1 MSEFDIRIGTQLD
14 TSKALQEL
22 MEFVKK
28 YDNKE
33 KINIDIGQ
41 SKGANNVKNTTKAM
55 KEMQKIA
62 KALGNTKI
70 DVGSNIGK
78 ATNEATKSLENSI
91 DKQAKSIAKITSN
104 AQRDL
109 TKDAQKGIE
118 NSLKGITTEMKN
130 TQRNVDKMIGTLER
144 AKKVELIDQKGL
156 DEGIAKLK
164 DMKANLRIDNVGD
177 VEKKLGEV
185 ANDYKK
191 LMSNATKEAFN
202 NVEVSGLLEDLKVVR
217 EAMSA
222 KNMDLT
228 GVDALISKAK
238 QLTSLSVDQMLKQ
251 YKELRQVFS
260 KELKIPLGLSGVM
273 NAETAIKNVLDYK
286 NKLTAKVSVETNSE
300 QVDILRDKIVKCDEV
315 VKLLEGDLNLV
326 GRSTAL
332 NLMEQSNERELD
344 TLSAKLKRCK
354 NDYANLEKERQ
365 KLNKDSRYIGTEDLS
380 NIEKQSLAIKKALG
394 SLNVGNLNADKINK
408 VTGDIDNLRKTI
420 ELTGNSAKKLDIEAT
435 VKVDM
440 KTAQDQLNGMYSA
453 LIKSNKSTVMVKKYK
468 DRLEELF
475 DLSKSKPGVA
485 LDKISG
491 FIEKVNKEA
500 SSKGLGKITGG
511 LDQYKQYLKDYE
523 SLVKKASSTT
533 DIGFAKAYKSE
544 VTQIEKALD
553 QLESGFNQTQK
564 SMAKALRLESINKN
578 TQEFTNQVEKSIKKI
593 QEQKKELQTL
603 NKDVNFDGLT
613 SKLGQKVK
621 AEFDGMINKANQ
633 LEKRLNNMLSSGN
646 VNTTE
651 LSKLKAELENIFSG
665 LSKLKDTSIKIKA
678 DETISG
684 LNKIKKDLESLGQD
698 TSQIERVI
706 NALKEL
712 KANFNGGTA
721 GYKELANGIKA
732 IGKDNNLEKLNSSL
746 DKTTKKFNNLTKVVG
761 ELKVKNIGN
770 IDQGA
775 FQSLDSQVAR
785 IQSHIEG
792 LNKKDISLI
801 DVKKVEAEVNEL
813 SNCVEKMSSELTQ
826 YSKYLEEYKR
836 LSSQAGKT
844 NDVNLATKYQ
854 QEAEGIKGVLAQLE
868 SEFTQAQKSIAQG
881 LKTDAFSN
889 ANEKMSSEINKTINT
904 VDGLKEKLN
913 SLNKD
918 VHFENMTSE
927 LGKGLND
934 QFNTL
939 TSKGEELKNKLSKI
953 LASDNVDISALSKI
967 KKEINEFASEV
978 NNLKNSAMDNV
989 IRESFDN
996 IKIPDLS
1003 KQLEA
1008 VRDLMSIKN
1017 MDTSGIDA
1025 LIERTKKLSSLSV
1038 DKIGQEFKEIQNAL
1052 GKEINLRLGTSGI
1065 KDIESALKVIL
1076 QYRNELKNKIAIETD
1091 SSKVKDLNSQLEKTE
1106 SIIEKLKGQTSN
1118 GLGAS
1123 LVGDADKNN
1132 LKQLEDTA
1140 DKLKKNFSDLEGE
1153 VNKLNNEALNK
1164 VDISQLR
1171 EMNEVVNDVKKN
1183 LSSIGEGNVNVDSIN
1198 KTAQNIEKLK
1208 GLIENTKKT
1217 ISNMKLEVSFNVK
1230 SNEAEQ
1236 YLAGFESAL
1245 LRLGKSTSGINALK
1259 SEFESIKNSANGNLS
1274 SAIKMID
1281 DFINKLKQMG
1291 SSQGLGNISGTI
1303 SQYKQYA
1310 KELQQAM
1317 SGALKS
1323 SGSDTA
1329 KGFEQQADRIKN
1341 AMQRL
1346 TSSFKESQRESANAF
1361 NGSTFS
1367 GFSSKYEAEINKV
1380 EKSINRFK
1388 SSMQNLD
1395 KAVNFKGF
1403 QSDVGK
1409 GLSEQFDQIMAK
1421 AEQLKDKL
1429 KSALSSGSFDVSEI
1443 NKIKDELK
1451 QVEQEADSLKQKSI
1465 VLKCAESI
1473 TELEKLSSKLRD
1485 IGGDTSQIDRLRDEF
1500 ISLGSGITKGTT
1512 GIDDAI
1518 TKLKSLSSEAQRTA
1532 NSFESTTGK
1541 IGSFGSKIQGA
1552 FSSLK
1557 NSFSTFT
1564 IGNLMADGINRAV
1577 YEIKDTITGL
1587 DSAMADF
1594 KRVAPDNF
1602 SLNTSN
1608 LQSVANEAREIGIS
1622 VGQSVEDV
1630 ITGMSTALQ
1639 AGANDI
1645 KTASEIAKS
1654 SAIFQNVTDMDA
1666 KSASKAISSMINQ
1679 YYDMDSALNQVDHGV
1694 GKSVKGYTN
1703 LTEAMD
1709 LVIDLPFI
1717 LEII

>member
-380 NIEKQSLAIKKALG
+380 NIEKQSLAIKKTLG

-453 LIKSNKSTVMVKKYK
+453 LIKSNKSTVMVKKYR
-468 DRLEELF
+468 DELEGLF
-475 DLSKSKPGVA
+475 DLSKSNPGVA

-500 SSKGLGKITGG
+500 SNKGLGKITGG

-523 SLVKKASSTT
+523 ALVKKASGTT

-564 SMAKALRLESINKN
+564 SMAKSLRLESINKN

-603 NKDVNFDGLT
+603 NKDINFDGLT

-621 AEFDGMINKANQ
+621 EEFDGMINKANQ
-633 LEKRLNNMLSSGN
+633 LEKRLNNMLSSDN

-651 LSKLKAELENIFSG
+651 LSKLKAELENVFSG

-712 KANFNGGTA
+712 KANFNGGTV

-854 QEAEGIKGVLAQLE
+854 QEAEGIKGVLTQLE

-978 NNLKNSAMDNV
+978 NDLKNSAMDNV

-1008 VRDLMSIKN
+1008 VKDLMSIKN

-1025 LIERTKKLSSLSV
+1025 LIERTKKLSNLSV
-1038 DKIGQEFKEIQNAL
+1038 DKIGKEFKEIQDAL
-1052 GKEINLRLGTSGI
+1052 GKEIKLRLGTSGI

-1076 QYRNELKNKIAIETD
+1076 QYRNELKNKIAVETD
-1091 SSKVKDLNSQLEKTE
+1091 SSKVKELNSQLEKTE
-1106 SIIEKLKGQTSN
+1106 NIIEKLKGQTGN

-1123 LVGDADKNN
+1123 LIGDADKNN

-1140 DKLKKNFSDLEGE
+1140 DKLKKSFSDLEGE

-1183 LSSIGEGNVNVDSIN
+1183 LASIGEGNVNVDSIN
-1198 KTAQNIEKLK
+1198 KTTQNIEKLK
-1208 GLIENTKKT
+1208 RLIENAKKT
-1217 ISNMKLEVSFNVK
+1217 ISDMKLEVSFNVK

-1245 LRLGKSTSGINALK
+1245 LRLGKSTGEIDNLK
-1259 SEFESIKNSANGNLS
+1259 NEFESIKNSANGNFS

-1281 DFINKLKQMG
+1281 AFINKLKQMA
-1291 SSQGLGNISGTI
+1291 SKQGLGNISGTM
-1303 SQYKQYA
+1303 SQYKQYIN
-1310 KELQQAM
+1310 EFQQVM

-1323 SGSDTA
+1323 SSSDTA
-1329 KGFEQQADRIKN
+1329 KGFEQQAERIKN
-1341 AMQRL
+1341 AIKRL
-1346 TSSFKESQRESANAF
+1346 GSSFKESERESANAF
-1361 NGSTFS
+1361 NSNSFNN
-1367 GFSSKYEAEINKV
+1367 FSSKYEAEINKV
-1380 EKSINRFK
+1380 EKSISRFK

-1421 AEQLKDKL
+1421 AEQLRDKL

-1443 NKIKDELK
+1443 NKIKDELR

-1473 TELEKLSSKLRD
+1473 TELERLSGKIRD
-1485 IGGDTSQIDRLRDEF
+1485 IGGDTSKIEELKNKF
-1500 ISLGSGITKGTT
+1500 VTLGTGIREGTT

-1518 TKLKSLSSEAQRTA
+1518 SKLKSLSSEAQRTA
-1532 NSFESTTGK
+1532 SSFESTTGK
-1541 IGSFGSKIQGA
+1541 IGSFGSKIQGF
-1552 FSSLK
+1552 FSSIK

-1587 DSAMADF
+1587 DEAMSDF

-1639 AGANDI
+1639 AGAGDI

-1654 SAIFQNVTDMDA
+1654 SAIFQNVTDMSA
-1666 KSASKAISSMINQ
+1666 KSASKAVSSMINQ

-1694 GKSVKGYTN
+1694 GKSVKGYNN

>member
-14 TSKALQEL
+14 TSKALQQL

-41 SKGANNVKNTTKAM
+41 TKGANNIKNTTKAM

-62 KALGNTKI
+62 KALGSTKI
-70 DVGSNIGK
+70 DIGGNIGK
-78 ATNEATKSLENSI
+78 ATGEATKSLENSI

-109 TKDAQKGIE
+109 TKDAQKGIG
-118 NSLKGITTEMKN
+118 NSLKGINAEMKD
-130 TQRNVDKMIGTLER
+130 TQRNVDRMISTLER

-156 DEGIAKLK
+156 DEGLAKLK
-164 DMKANLRIDNVGD
+164 DMKANLNIGNIDN

-191 LMSNATKEAFN
+191 LMTDATKEAFN

-222 KNMDLT
+222 KNMDLS

-238 QLTSLSVDQMLKQ
+238 QLTSLSVDQMLQQ

-260 KELKIPLGLSGVM
+260 KELKIPLGLSGIM

-300 QVDILRDKIVKCDEV
+300 QVDILKDKIVRCDEV
-315 VKLLEGDLNLV
+315 VEQLRGDLNLV

-332 NLMEQSNERELD
+332 NLMEQANGRELD
-344 TLSAKLKRCK
+344 TLSAKLKKCK
-354 NDYANLEKERQ
+354 NDYASLEKERER
-365 KLNKDSRYIGTEDLS
+365 LNKDSRYLGTEDLN
-380 NIEKQSLAIKKALG
+380 NIEKQSLAIKKNLD
-394 SLNVGNLNADKINK
+394 SLNVGNLNTDKINK

-420 ELTGNSAKKLDIEAT
+420 ESTGNSAKKLDIEAT

-440 KTAQDQLNGMYSA
+440 KNAQDQLNGMYSA

-468 DRLEELF
+468 DELEGLF
-475 DLSKSKPGVA
+475 DLSKTNPGVA

-500 SSKGLGKITGG
+500 KNKGLGKITGG

-523 SLVKKASSTT
+523 SLVKKASGTT

-564 SMAKALRLESINKN
+564 SMAKSLRLESINKN
-578 TQEFTNQVEKSIKKI
+578 TQEFTNQVEKSIKKT
-593 QEQKKELQTL
+593 QEYKKELQTL
-603 NKDVNFDGLT
+603 NNDVNFDGLT

-621 AEFDGMINKANQ
+621 EEFDGMINKTNQ
-633 LEKRLNNMLSSGN
+633 LEKRLGNMLSSGN
-646 VNTTE
+646 INTTE
-651 LSKLKAELENIFSG
+651 LSKLKSELESTFSG
-665 LSKLKDTSIKIKA
+665 LSKLKDTSIKIKT
-678 DETISG
+678 DETVSG
-684 LNKIKKDLESLGQD
+684 LNKIKKDLETLGQD

-706 NALKEL
+706 NVLKEL

-721 GYKELANGIKA
+721 GYKELANGIKS

-746 DKTTKKFNNLTKVVG
+746 EKSVKKFNNLAKAVG
-761 ELKVKNIGN
+761 ELKVKNISN

-792 LNKKDISLI
+792 LNKNDISLI

-854 QEAEGIKGVLAQLE
+854 QEAEGIKGVLTQLE

-889 ANEKMSSEINKTINT
+889 ANEKMSSEINKSIKT
-904 VDGLKEKLN
+904 VDNLKEKLN
-913 SLNKD
+913 TLDKD

-927 LGKGLND
+927 LGKELNS
-934 QFNTL
+934 QFDTL
-939 TSKGEELKNKLSKI
+939 ANKGEELKDKLNKI

-967 KKEINEFASEV
+967 KKEISEFASEV

-996 IKIPDLS
+996 IKIPNLN

-1008 VRDLMSIKN
+1008 VKDLMSLKN
-1017 MDTSGIDA
+1017 MDTSGIDT

-1052 GKEINLRLGTSGI
+1052 GKEINLRLGSSGI

-1076 QYRNELKNKIAIETD
+1076 QYRNELKNKIAVETD
-1091 SSKVKDLNSQLEKTE
+1091 SSKVKDLNNQLEKTE
-1106 SIIEKLKGQTSN
+1106 NIIEKLKGQTSG

-1123 LVGDADKNN
+1123 LISDANNNN

-1140 DKLKKNFSDLEGE
+1140 NGLEKTFSNLENE
-1153 VNKLNNEALNK
+1153 VNKLNSEALNK

-1183 LSSIGEGNVNVDSIN
+1183 LASIGEGNVNVDSIN
-1198 KTAQNIEKLK
+1198 KTAQDIEKLK
-1208 GLIENTKKT
+1208 RLIENTKKT
-1217 ISNMKLEVSFNVK
+1217 ISDMKLEVSFNIK

-1245 LRLGKSTSGINALK
+1245 LRLGKSTSGINDLK

-1291 SSQGLGNISGTI
+1291 SKQGLGNISGTI

-1361 NGSTFS
+1361 NSSSFS

-1395 KAVNFKGF
+1395 KAVNFKSF
-1403 QSDVGK
+1403 QSDVGR

-1421 AEQLKDKL
+1421 AEQLRDKL
-1429 KSALSSGSFDVSEI
+1429 KSALSSGTFDISEI
-1443 NKIKDELK
+1443 NRIKDELK

-1473 TELEKLSSKLRD
+1473 SELEKLSSKLRD

-1500 ISLGSGITKGTT
+1500 VSLGSGIKEGTA

-1518 TKLKSLSSEAQRTA
+1518 SKLKSLSSEAQRTFS
-1532 NSFESTTGK
+1532 SFESSTGK
-1541 IGSFGSKIQGA
+1541 IGSFGSKIQG
-1552 FSSLK
+1552 FFGSIK
-1557 NSFSTFT
+1557 DSFRNFT
-1564 IGNLMADGINRAV
+1564 IGELMADGINQAV
-1577 YEIKDTITGL
+1577 YQIKDTISGL
-1587 DSAMADF
+1587 DEAMSEF

-1639 AGANDI
+1639 AGAGNI

-1666 KSASKAISSMINQ
+1666 KSASKAISSMVNQ

-1694 GKSVKGYTN
+1694 GKSVKGYNN